1 MTYYILKLVIML
13 PVMAGLIYGS
23 LWIYRKY
30 QNGPMQ
36 GALGNIGGLRPKRE
50 LKLVETMAM
59 GTSGKLAVVEFG
71 GQKILLSSSRGSI
84 QHIASVALDEEA
96 MDQSAGAPAN
106 SLTTDDATGS
116 EMTGN
121 DPAQSS
127 VMPFQALI
135 KNALQAARK
144 KEA

>member
-1 MTYYILKLVIML
+1 
-13 PVMAGLIYGS
+13 
-23 LWIYRKY
+23 
-30 QNGPMQ
+30 
-36 GALGNIGGLRPKRE
+36 
-50 LKLVETMAM
+50 
-59 GTSGKLAVVEFG
+59 LAVVEFG